1 MIEDEN
7 MKKANM
13 LTLLRAKKEYQRK
26 MQQKQQQKQQQ
37 KNKVVNPAIEEVK
50 IEQPVVEENTNE
62 KKTRGH
68 KQSAASKNKISTS
81 LSGHKHSA
89 ETKEK
94 MREIRLSKYARSVT
108 CITTGETFDSVKSAA
123 EKYGLYDTNIVRC
136 CKGKNKSTGKLNG
149 QPLEWAYTEDY
160 LNNNRI
166 DSIPSDM
173 HSKQF

>member
-7 MKKANM
+7 MKKANR
-13 LTLLRAKKEYQRK
+13 LTLLRAKQERQRK
-26 MQQKQQQKQQQ
+26 MQAKQQKQQ
-37 KNKVVNPAIEEVK
+37 KNEVKKVNKPVEVK
-50 IEQPVVEENTNE
+50 IDKPAVEENTNK

-81 LSGHKHSA
+81 LMGHKHSA
-89 ETKEK
+89 ETKAK
-94 MREIRLSKYARSVT
+94 MKKIRLEKYGRSVT
-108 CITTGETFDSVKSAA
+108 CVTTGETFDSVKSAA

-160 LNNNRI
+160 VNN
-166 DSIPSDM
+166 
-173 HSKQF
+173 K

>member
-7 MKKANM
+7 MKKANE
-13 LTLLRAKKEYQRK
+13 LTLLRAKQEHQRK
-26 MQQKQQQKQQQ
+26 MQAKQKKQQ
-37 KNKVVNPAIEEVK
+37 KNELKITKAVVEEVK
-50 IEQPVVEENTNE
+50 IDEPVVEENTNK

-81 LSGHKHSA
+81 LMGHKHSA
-89 ETKEK
+89 ETKAK
-94 MREIRLSKYARSVT
+94 MKKIRLEKYARSVT

-136 CKGKNKSTGKLNG
+136 CKGVNKHTGKLNG

-160 LNNNRI
+160 LNDNQN
-166 DSIPSDM
+166 
-173 HSKQF
+173 

>member
-7 MKKANM
+7 MKKANE
-13 LTLLRAKKEYQRK
+13 LTLLRAKQERQRK
-26 MQQKQQQKQQQ
+26 MQARQQKQQQ
-37 KNKVVNPAIEEVK
+37 KNEVDKPVEVK
-50 IEQPVVEENTNE
+50 IDKPAVEENTKQ

-81 LSGHKHSA
+81 LMGHKHSA
-89 ETKEK
+89 ETKAK
-94 MREIRLSKYARSVT
+94 MKKIRLEKYARSVT

-136 CKGKNKSTGKLNG
+136 CKGVNKHTGKLNG

-160 LNNNRI
+160 LNDNQN
-166 DSIPSDM
+166 
-173 HSKQF
+173 

>member
-7 MKKANM
+7 MKKANK
-13 LTLLRAKKEYQRK
+13 LTLLRAKQEYKRK
-26 MQQKQQQKQQQ
+26 MQAKQQQQ
-37 KNKVVNPAIEEVK
+37 KNKVVNPAVEEVK
-50 IEQPVVEENTNE
+50 IVKPVVEENTNK

-81 LSGHKHSA
+81 LRGHKHSA
-89 ETKEK
+89 ETKAK
-94 MREIRLSKYARSVT
+94 MKKIRLEKYARSVT

-136 CKGKNKSTGKLNG
+136 CKGVNKHTGKLNG

-160 LNNNRI
+160 LNN
-166 DSIPSDM
+166 
-173 HSKQF
+173 KQN

>member
-7 MKKANM
+7 MKKANR
-13 LTLLRAKKEYQRK
+13 LTLLRAKQEYKRK
-26 MQQKQQQKQQQ
+26 MQQKNEVEITK
-37 KNKVVNPAIEEVK
+37 PAVEEVK
-50 IEQPVVEENTNE
+50 IDKSAVEENT

-68 KQSAASKNKISTS
+68 KQSVTSKNKISTS
-81 LSGHKHSA
+81 LMGHKHSA

-94 MREIRLSKYARSVT
+94 MKKIRLEKYARSVT

-136 CKGKNKSTGKLNG
+136 CKGVNKHTGKLNG

-160 LNNNRI
+160 VNN
-166 DSIPSDM
+166 
-173 HSKQF
+173 KQH